1 MPKCIIICGAP
12 GSGKSTLAREFVEAG
27 YYELNRD
34 FIRFN
39 DLKLATGWHDYVFSR
54 ENENKV
60 HKIWQLK
67 FDTFSLSKS
76 DFVISDTLCKGKDR
90 RRYATKL
97 TKMGYDV
104 VVVELNP
111 SLEVLIERDKQRGNF
126 SVGEE
131 VVTRKWREM
140 NESL

>member
-12 GSGKSTLAREFVEAG
+12 GSGKSTLAKEFVKEG
-27 YYELNRD
+27 YAELNRD

-60 HKIWQLK
+60 HKIWKLK

-76 DFVISDTLCKGKDR
+76 DFVISDTLCNSRDR
-90 RRYATKL
+90 RKHVNKL
-97 TKMGYDV
+97 MNMGYEV
-104 VVVELNP
+104 VVVLLTP
-111 SLEVLIERDKQRGNF
+111 SLDVLIERDRQRGNF